1 MARQKQAA
9 DQFRVAQLLGRPVP
23 YRLRRRRRMRHLVMR
38 VDGEGL
44 RVSAPYGVSSAWIE
58 ATLQEKARWIL
69 KRLETLAARVM
80 WRPDWRAGARL
91 PYLGISLIL
100 AVEAQARLWP
110 VERVADRLL
119 VSDPRCHDPA
129 VMETLVMDWYREE
142 ALRHLA
148 NRVSAL
154 APALGL
160 APPPFALSSSRSEW
174 GSCSSRG
181 RLLFNWRL
189 IQLPPSLV
197 DYVVVHE
204 LAHLIEL
211 NHSPAFWRLVE
222 QVYPGWRD
230 ARRALRQYG

>member
-1 MARQKQAA
+1 
-9 DQFRVAQLLGRPVP
+9 
-23 YRLRRRRRMRHLVMR
+23 MRHLVMR

-44 RVSAPYGVSSAWIE
+44 RVSAPYGVSAAWIE
-58 ATLQEKARWIL
+58 AALQEKAGWIV
-69 KRLETLAARVM
+69 KRLEALAARETF
-80 WRPDWRAGARL
+80 RPDWRPGTRL
-91 PYLGISLIL
+91 PYLGLSLTL
-100 AVEAQARLWP
+100 TVETRPRLWP
-110 VERVADRLL
+110 VDRVDDRLL
-119 VSDPRCHDPA
+119 VSDPGCHDPA
-129 VMETLVMDWYREE
+129 VVETLVMGWYREE
-142 ALRHLA
+142 ALRHLDG
-148 NRVSAL
+148 RLKAL

-160 APPPFALSSSRSEW
+160 DAPRFALSSSRSEW

-222 QVYPGWRD
+222 RVYPGWRE
-230 ARRALRQYG
+230 ARRALRHYG